1 MIPSRLNLLSP
12 EKRQHL
18 KNMVFFQFIKGILE
32 VLLIIACATGI
43 ILLGARTIL
52 ENYFSDLTSTIV
64 FIQSQHVKTNREVR
78 DINVVINNLEN
89 IQKEFKPITI
99 LIPEITGAV
108 PAGVVL
114 NAAQIN
120 PENKTIALSG
130 EANTRDNLLRLEEN
144 IKKISWIQSTNLPLS
159 QLTKKDKIPFAL
171 SATMK

>member
-18 KNMVFFQFIKGILE
+18 KNIVLFQFIRGILE
-32 VLLIIACATGI
+32 VLLIIACAAGI

-78 DINVVINNLEN
+78 DINAIINNLDS
-89 IQKEFKPITI
+89 IQKDFKPITF
-99 LIPEITGAV
+99 LIPDIAVAV
-108 PAGVVL
+108 PTGVVL
-114 NAAQIN
+114 NTLQIN
-120 PENKTIALSG
+120 PENKTITLSG
-130 EANTRDNLLRLEEN
+130 EANTRDNLLRMEEN
-144 IKKISWIQSTNLPLS
+144 IKKIGWIQSTDLPLS

-171 SATMK
+171 SAIMK

>member
-1 MIPSRLNLLSP
+1 
-12 EKRQHL
+12 
-18 KNMVFFQFIKGILE
+18 MVFFQFIKGILE